1 MSKSPKDGR
10 DIAVR
15 VILTAVLVVI
25 ALCMANIYSTLKK
38 MRQYLTQPAPSQN
51 CIFSEQMDMPVFPS
65 VSLSGAVEVNGMPV
79 RWEPDAQYDLFV
91 ASLISNGWEKVEAD
105 WRKVRAVSMSDSVML
120 TKTGIC
126 CFVMAVPQ
134 QAKGVL
140 YSEIAQP
147 TNAVAFQQNPWTA
160 DCDAPG
166 RDIPAVPRPSSSL
179 RAFSMIFE
187 NGSGAV
193 SYRLPQVSFSDASG
207 AYVTLMKTSGW
218 KQAFGGADA
227 RFAWY
232 LRGNEQCGVWL
243 SRIPDQEQV
252 FATVLYY
259 GTGPERKMKN
269 EL

>member
-1 MSKSPKDGR
+1 MSKTPKDSR

-15 VILTAVLVVI
+15 VILTLVLTVI

-38 MRQYLTQPAPSQN
+38 MRQSPPAPAQSSL
-51 CIFSEQMDMPVFPS
+51 FSEQMDVPVFPS

-91 ASLISNGWEKVEAD
+91 AGLMSNGWEKVDAD
-105 WRKVRAVSMSDSVML
+105 WSKVRAVSMSDSVML
-120 TKTGIC
+120 TKTGSC

-134 QAKGVL
+134 QSKGVL
-140 YSEIAQP
+140 YSEIAQS
-147 TNAVAFQQNPWTA
+147 TNTTTFQQNPWTA
-160 DCDAPG
+160 NCDAPG
-166 RDIPAVPRPSSSL
+166 RDIPAIPRPSGSL

-193 SYRLPQVSFSDASG
+193 SYRLPLTSFAEASG
-207 AYVTLMKTSGW
+207 AVAAQMKSSGW

-232 LRGNEQCGVWL
+232 VRGTEQCGVWL

-259 GTGPERKMKN
+259 GKGK
-269 EL
+269 